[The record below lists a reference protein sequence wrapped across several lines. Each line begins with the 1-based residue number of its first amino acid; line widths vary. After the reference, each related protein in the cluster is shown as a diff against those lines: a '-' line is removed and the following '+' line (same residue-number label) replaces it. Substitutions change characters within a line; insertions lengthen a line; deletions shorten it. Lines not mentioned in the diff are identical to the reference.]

1 MKSLYIENQ
10 KPKQWQLTTVKGI
23 YKGAVKENIQEN
35 ERGKYSK
42 EKIGM
47 SAFMDGIAAVGT
59 ADNIRKGIQNCR
71 MMTIEKK
78 IIYGLRETK
87 YMVINTGKKPKK
99 AKEET
104 VKERVVQET
113 NMYKYLGIS
122 G

>member
-1 MKSLYIENQ
+1 M
-10 KPKQWQLTTVKGI
+10 KGI

-71 MMTIEKK
+71 MMAIEKK

-87 YMVINTGKKPKK
+87 YMVINTGKKLKK